1 VGLAQLN
8 YLTEDWAP
16 FNYEKNGLPA
26 GISVEILDAVFRVVG
41 VNRSGSDVRIAPLAA
56 GLRQAQENTSTVL
69 FSIAR
74 TPEREALY
82 KWAGPFTKSSFVLFA
97 PTSRNITIT
106 SPADLNK
113 YRIGAVNASV
123 ENSLLLNMGVNAVNI
138 VNGVN
143 PDELL
148 QMLAEGQIDMWAT
161 GDVTGQYEIMM
172 NAKVNFSNYEE
183 VYTLSEDNFYFV
195 FSKDVPDSLV
205 NSFQHVLEIVHNQK
219 DTYGVS
225 EYERIIYRNL
235 MVGYARQQFTNDA
248 VVALVN
254 TTAAAIETN
263 ATDTFMRINAKQAP
277 YRDPENSGLYVFV
290 YDTNETMV
298 AHADNIL
305 LVGVNFKGK
314 TDVTGKPFRDY
325 IVTGALANG
334 TGWVEYVYVNPAQTN
349 LYYKTTYYQLV
360 VGSDGNSYVVCS
372 GNFKSQP

>member
-1 VGLAQLN
+1 
-8 YLTEDWAP
+8 
-16 FNYEKNGLPA
+16 
-26 GISVEILDAVFRVVG
+26 
-41 VNRSGSDVRIAPLAA
+41 
-56 GLRQAQENTSTVL
+56 
-69 FSIAR
+69 
-74 TPEREALY
+74 
-82 KWAGPFTKSSFVLFA
+82 
-97 PTSRNITIT
+97 
-106 SPADLNK
+106 
-113 YRIGAVNASV
+113 
-123 ENSLLLNMGVNAVNI
+123 
-138 VNGVN
+138 
-143 PDELL
+143 
-148 QMLAEGQIDMWAT
+148 
-161 GDVTGQYEIMM
+161 
-172 NAKVNFSNYEE
+172 
-183 VYTLSEDNFYFV
+183 
-195 FSKDVPDSLV
+195 
-205 NSFQHVLEIVHNQK
+205 
-219 DTYGVS
+219 
-225 EYERIIYRNL
+225 